1 MQEGR
6 LPVEIR
12 LKKQPQKYLES
23 VDENTRQKLLKAL
36 EQLSCLEGNI
46 VPLAGKKN
54 LYRYK
59 LAHYRIIFEW
69 RKGELIIVVIE
80 INTRTNI
87 KY

>member
-1 MQEGR
+1 M
-6 LPVEIR
+6 EIR

-36 EQLSCLEGNI
+36 EKLSQLEGDI

-59 LAHYRIIFEW
+59 ITHYRMIFEW
-69 RKGELIIVVIE
+69 KKGEIIITVIE